1 MTYNSRSAIT
11 ITKKDDRE
19 HIINQFSLE
28 NYDVTF
34 TETLGGIDEVSYIKC
49 SEIE

>member
-1 MTYNSRSAIT
+1 MSYNSKSALT

-19 HIINQFSLE
+19 HIIHQFSLE
-28 NYDVTF
+28 SYDMTF
-34 TETLGGIDEVSYIKC
+34 EEIIGGKEDSYIKM